1 MPQAA
6 LIGGPD
12 VEGLGGLAH
21 RTLPFGTKRRVTNV
35 QTGKSVIVRV
45 NDRGPFIAGRELD
58 LSYSAAESLG
68 MIEQGV
74 SKVQMTVVQ

>member
-1 MPQAA
+1 
-6 LIGGPD
+6 
-12 VEGLGGLAH
+12 V
-21 RTLPFGTKRRVTNV
+21 V
-35 QTGKSVIVRV
+35 VRV
-45 NDRGPFIAGRELD
+45 NDRGPFIPGRELD